1 MKYINTYENDAGYLS
16 DTNRPTNEST
26 VSHIIDSTENRFDG
40 VNVVLP
46 KEYATVGDTFV
57 FDKTDLQHKVV
68 KLGTLNVAT
77 LGSNY
82 VIGGTVK
89 RRESRKI
96 YIDGNINLGNY
107 QWGAPYKVKVSG
119 FDLATGGSFT
129 ITVNSTTTAT
139 INYTTSDTLSTIAV
153 AMLSALNDAGFDSG
167 WSVTAYDNYVV
178 VQLNYYTPNVT
189 TFEVTDSDSR
199 IVREILT
206 GNYQTAT
213 TDLIPTYTFVRRK
226 DGYQT
231 YYAGSNLDKFIGYY
245 SVNGQDVTGQE
256 VGASSIIKESRFNET
271 DNPLLVAYY
280 GTYRNYMSDKCV
292 RSPYTKGVITDNQGK
307 LNTYTLAAETYI
319 DHDGTTQPAHPV
331 HYAASQYGI
340 VTEGY
345 VTGFEQ
351 GNWYLDDF
359 NGLHTLMERIT
370 YGLPG
375 IITSNMDDINKGIFA
390 ARGNTTHLI
399 SVSISQ
405 WSSTQYSGG
414 SAWGYGGTD
423 GRMGARSKG
432 GSFSVRATLAFQL

>member
-1 MKYINTYENDAGYLS
+1 MKYINTYNNEAAYLA

-68 KLGTLNVAT
+68 KLGTLNIAT

-82 VIGGTVK
+82 VVGGTVE
-89 RRESRKI
+89 RRESRMV
-96 YIDGNINLGNY
+96 YLDGNVNLGNY

-119 FDLATGGSFT
+119 FDLSTGGSFT
-129 ITVNSTTTAT
+129 ITVNSTTTAA
-139 INYTTSDTLSTIAV
+139 IDYTTSDTLTTIAA
-153 AMLSALNDAGFDSG
+153 AMLSALNTAGLTTG

-189 TFEVTDSDSR
+189 TFEVTDVDNKV
-199 IVREILT
+199 VREILT

-213 TDLIPTYTFVRRK
+213 TPLIPTYGFVRRR
-226 DGYQT
+226 DGVQT
-231 YYAGSNLDKFIGYY
+231 SFAGSNLEKFISYY
-245 SVNGQDVTGQE
+245 STSDSDLTGQE
-256 VGASSIIKESRFNET
+256 VGASSIINESKFNET

-280 GTYRNYMSDKCV
+280 GTYRNYMADKCV
-292 RSPYTKGVITDNQGK
+292 RSPYTKGAITDNQGK
-307 LNTYTLAAETYI
+307 SNTYALAAETYI
-319 DHDGTTQPAHPV
+319 DHDGTTQPAHPA
-331 HYAASQYGI
+331 HYAASQHGI
-340 VTEGY
+340 TTEGY

-375 IITSNMDDINKGIFA
+375 ITTSNMDDVNKGIFA

-399 SVSISQ
+399 SVSTSQ
-405 WSSTQYSGG
+405 WSSTQGSGLT
-414 SAWGYGGTD
+414 AWYYHGPFGG
-423 GRMGARSKG
+423 MLARSKLN
-432 GSFSVRATLAFQL
+432 SLSVRATLAFQL

>member
-68 KLGTLNVAT
+68 KLGTLNIAT

-82 VIGGTVK
+82 AIGGTVK
-89 RRESRKI
+89 TRESEVI
-96 YIDGNINLGNY
+96 YLTSNINLGNHQY
-107 QWGAPYKVKVSG
+107 GAPYKVKVSG
-119 FDLATGGSFT
+119 FNLSTGGSFT
-129 ITVNSTTTAT
+129 ITVNSTTTAA
-139 INYTTSDTLSTIAV
+139 INYTTSDTLTTIAA
-153 AMLSALNDAGFDSG
+153 AMLSALNTAGLTTG

-189 TFEVTDSDSR
+189 TFEVTDVDNK

-213 TDLIPTYTFVRRK
+213 TPLISTNTFVRRR
-226 DGYQT
+226 DGVQT
-231 YYAGSNLDKFIGYY
+231 SFAGSNLEKFISYY
-245 SVNGQDVTGQE
+245 STSGSDLTGQE
-256 VGASSIIKESRFNET
+256 VGASSIIKESRFNEI

-280 GTYRNYMSDKCV
+280 GTYRNYMADKCV

-307 LNTYTLAAETYI
+307 SNTYTLAAETYI
-319 DHDGTTQPAHPV
+319 DHDGTTQPAYPAA
-331 HYAASQYGI
+331 YIASQYGI
-340 VTEGY
+340 ITEGY
-345 VTGFEQ
+345 TTGFEQ

-375 IITSNMDDINKGIFA
+375 VNTSNMDDVNKGIFA

-399 SVSISQ
+399 SVSTSQ
-405 WSSTQYSGG
+405 WSSTQSSGHIAWFYLGTGGYMNANLKYYSL
-414 SAWGYGGTD
+414 
-423 GRMGARSKG
+423 
-432 GSFSVRATLAFQL
+432 SVRATLAFQL

>member
-68 KLGTLNVAT
+68 KLGTLDIAT
-77 LGSNY
+77 LGGNY

-89 RRESRKI
+89 RRESRMI
-96 YIDGNINLGNY
+96 YLDGNVNLGSY

-119 FDLATGGSFT
+119 FDLITGGSFT
-129 ITVNSTTTAT
+129 ITVNTTTTAT
-139 INYTTSDTLSTIAV
+139 INYTTSDTLSTIATTI
-153 AMLSALNDAGFDSG
+153 LSALNAAGLTTG

-189 TFEVTDSDSR
+189 TFEVADSDNK
-199 IVREILT
+199 IIREILT

-213 TDLIPTYTFVRRK
+213 TPLIPTNTFVRRR
-226 DGYQT
+226 DGFQT
-231 YYAGSNLDKFIGYY
+231 SFAGSNLDKFIGYY
-245 SVNGQDVTGQE
+245 SVNGQDVTGQA

-280 GTYRNYMSDKCV
+280 GTYRNYMADKCV
-292 RSPYTKGVITDNQGK
+292 RSPYTKGAITDNRGK

-319 DHDGTTQPAHPV
+319 DHDGTTQPAHPAA
-331 HYAASQYGI
+331 YAASRYGI
-340 VTEGY
+340 ITEGY
-345 VTGFEQ
+345 TTGFEQ

-359 NGLHTLMERIT
+359 NGLHTLIERIT

-375 IITSNMDDINKGIFA
+375 INTSNMDAVNRGIFA
-390 ARGNTTHLI
+390 ARGNITHLI
-399 SVSISQ
+399 SVNTSQ
-405 WSSTQYSGG
+405 WTSTQYSGSNAWYCSGTLGLMRATYKG
-414 SAWGYGGTD
+414 S
-423 GRMGARSKG
+423 SV
-432 GSFSVRATLAFQL
+432 SVRATLAFQL

>member
-1 MKYINTYENDAGYLS
+1 MKYLNTYNNEAAYLA
-16 DTNRPTNEST
+16 DTNRPLDAAT
-26 VSHIIDSTENRFDG
+26 VSKVAEILKYEGR
-40 VNVVLP
+40 NVVLP

-57 FDKTDLQHKVV
+57 FDITDLQHKVV

-77 LGSNY
+77 LSSNY

-89 RRESRKI
+89 RRESKMI

-119 FDLATGGSFT
+119 FDLSTGGSFT
-129 ITVNSTTTAT
+129 ITVNSTTTAA
-139 INYTTSDTLSTIAV
+139 IDYTTSDTLTTIAA
-153 AMLSALNDAGFDSG
+153 AMLSALNTAGLTTG

-189 TFEVTDSDSR
+189 TFEVTDVDNKV
-199 IVREILT
+199 VREILT

-213 TDLIPTYTFVRRK
+213 TDLIPTYTFVRRR

-231 YYAGSNLDKFIGYY
+231 SYAGSNLDKFIGYY

-280 GTYRNYMSDKCV
+280 GTYRNYMADKCV
-292 RSPYTKGVITDNQGK
+292 RSPYTKGAITDNQGK
-307 LNTYTLAAETYI
+307 SNTYALAAETYI
-319 DHDGTTQPAHPV
+319 DHDGTTQPAYPAA
-331 HYAASQYGI
+331 YIASQYGI
-340 VTEGY
+340 ITEGY
-345 VTGFEQ
+345 TTGFEQ

-359 NGLHTLMERIT
+359 NGLHTMMERIT

-375 IITSNMDDINKGIFA
+375 INTSNMDDVNKGIFA

-399 SVSISQ
+399 SVNTSQ
-405 WSSTQYSGG
+405 WTSTQYSGG
-414 SAWGYGGTD
+414 NAWRYSGANGT
-423 GRMGARSKG
+423 MLAYSKYY
-432 GSFSVRATLAFQL
+432 SRSVRATLAFQL

>member
-1 MKYINTYENDAGYLS
+1 MKYINTYNDEAAYLA
-16 DTNRPTNEST
+16 DTNRPLDAAT
-26 VSHIIDSTENRFDG
+26 VSKVAEILKYEGQNI
-40 VNVVLP
+40 VMA
-46 KEYATVGDTFV
+46 KEFAMAGDTFV
-57 FDKTDLQHKVV
+57 FDKTDLQHKIV

-82 VIGGTVK
+82 VIGGTVE
-89 RRESRKI
+89 RRESRMI
-96 YIDGNINLGNY
+96 YLDGNVNLGNY

-119 FDLATGGSFT
+119 FDLVTGGSFSIT
-129 ITVNSTTTAT
+129 INSTTTTT
-139 INYTTSDTLSTIAV
+139 INYTTSDTLSTIATTI
-153 AMLSALNDAGFDSG
+153 LSALNAAGLTTG

-189 TFEVTDSDSR
+189 VFEVTDGENKV
-199 IVREILT
+199 VREILT

-213 TDLIPTYTFVRRK
+213 TPLISTNTFVRRR
-226 DGYQT
+226 DGVQT
-231 YYAGSNLDKFIGYY
+231 SYAGSNLDKFIGYY
-245 SVNGQDVTGQE
+245 SVNGRDVTGQE

-292 RSPYTKGVITDNQGK
+292 RSPYTKGAITDNQGK

-319 DHDGTTQPAHPV
+319 DHDGTTQPAHPAA
-331 HYAASQYGI
+331 YIASQHGI
-340 VTEGY
+340 TTEGY

-375 IITSNMDDINKGIFA
+375 INTSNMDDVNKGIYA
-390 ARGNTTHLI
+390 AGGSLI
-399 SVSISQ
+399 SVSHYL
-405 WSSTQYSGG
+405 WTSTQYSGYY
-414 SAWGYGGTD
+414 AWSYYGTD
-423 GRMGARSKG
+423 GGMDAYYKYY
-432 GSFSVRATLAFQL
+432 SFSVRASLAFQL